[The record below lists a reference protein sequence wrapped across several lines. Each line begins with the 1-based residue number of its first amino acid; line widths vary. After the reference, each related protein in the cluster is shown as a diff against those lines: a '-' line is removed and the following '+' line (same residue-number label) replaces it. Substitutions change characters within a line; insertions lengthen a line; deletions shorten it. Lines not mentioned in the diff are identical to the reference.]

1 MKGAAMGDLDMTG
14 TWEGRT
20 RSRVVFVIVI
30 IETFTTHSYNQKL
43 IEFNV
48 NVVMRN
54 MVSDLL

>member
-20 RSRVVFVIVI
+20 RSRVVFVIVMI
-30 IETFTTHSYNQKL
+30 DTFTTHSYNQRM

-54 MVSDLL
+54 RVSDLL